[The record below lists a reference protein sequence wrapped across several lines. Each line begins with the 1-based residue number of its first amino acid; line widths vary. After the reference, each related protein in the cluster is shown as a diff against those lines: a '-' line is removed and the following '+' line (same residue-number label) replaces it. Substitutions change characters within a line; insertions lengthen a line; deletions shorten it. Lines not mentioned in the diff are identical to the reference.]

1 MVFLFQEIDVSGRDD
16 AHQLAAHFA
25 IIRYG
30 DATEAVASLGLKY
43 ISYTFIG
50 AHHHRVC
57 DESLFI
63 TLKEEE
69 EKTNRV
75 GVMT

>member
-16 AHQLAAHFA
+16 AHQLATHFA
-25 IIRYG
+25 IVRYG
-30 DATEAVASLGLKY
+30 DATKAVAGLGLKH

-63 TLKEEE
+63 TLKEEGQ
-69 EKTNRV
+69 TRL
-75 GVMT
+75 MI